1 MKSFFFN
8 WRNLLFMGLVSLL
21 LISCGGGNGKG
32 KRRSSSLLPS
42 VTGTA
47 FDVLVV
53 GSQAYWKDTVGRA
66 LFDVLNQDMPGFF
79 QSEPLFNIIFLKEPD
94 FNGVMR
100 PVRNIIFFDID
111 DAVYTQ
117 GKISYFKDRWAS
129 PQSIV
134 RIAAPNKEE
143 FLKVLSEK
151 KDEMISYLVDAERK
165 RSTSFYTKYSNRTL
179 ANKLKKA
186 LDVDMVVPSHIDKSR
201 IEKDFIWMSNA
212 NIDMTQNIVVYAYPY
227 NRKDDFKL
235 KNLLAK
241 RDSVMKKY
249 IAGPTDGSYM
259 TTEYRCD
266 PYYREMTDEKGRYV
280 VEIRGLWRVEGDV
293 MGGPFVSRSYYDE
306 KRGRVLTTETYLY
319 GPNKKKR
326 NIIRQ
331 LEAMIRTVD
340 FD

>member
-1 MKSFFFN
+1 
-8 WRNLLFMGLVSLL
+8 
-21 LISCGGGNGKG
+21 
-32 KRRSSSLLPS
+32 
-42 VTGTA
+42 
-47 FDVLVV
+47 
-53 GSQAYWKDTVGRA
+53 
-66 LFDVLNQDMPGFF
+66 
-79 QSEPLFNIIFLKEPD
+79 
-94 FNGVMR
+94 
-100 PVRNIIFFDID
+100 
-111 DAVYTQ
+111 
-117 GKISYFKDRWAS
+117 
-129 PQSIV
+129 
-134 RIAAPNKEE
+134 
-143 FLKVLSEK
+143 
-151 KDEMISYLVDAERK
+151 MISYLVGAERK
-165 RSTSFYTKYSNRTL
+165 RSASFYTKYSNRSMS
-179 ANKLKKA
+179 NKLKKA

-201 IEKDFIWMSNA
+201 IEKDFIWMTNA

-227 NRKDDFKL
+227 NGKEDFQL

-259 TTEYRCD
+259 TTEYRYD

-280 VEIRGLWRVEGDV
+280 VEIRGLWRVEGDI

-326 NIIRQ
+326 NIMRQ